1 MTKDQKPTVMII
13 EEDPG
18 IREYYGLELE
28 DHGYDVVT
36 MGDVTAVKQ
45 AVSRSEPD
53 LIILDPWIRG
63 RYRWDVLS
71 SVKRQD
77 SQIPVLLCLDFD
89 RHRKCAALVEGV
101 FVKSSST
108 ADLLLK
114 VGQITGREGSTSNMW
129 GQGTSETAE
138 PKKRSEKYQG

>member
-1 MTKDQKPTVMII
+1 MIKDQKPTLIII

-18 IREYYGLELE
+18 IREFYGLELE
-28 DHGYDVVT
+28 DSGYDVVT
-36 MGDVTAVKQ
+36 MGDVTALKQ
-45 AVSRSEPD
+45 VVSRSEPD

-71 SVKRQD
+71 SVKQRD
-77 SQIPVLLCLDFD
+77 PQIPVLLCLDLD
-89 RHRKCAALVEGV
+89 RHRNCAGLVEGV

-114 VGQITGREGSTSNMW
+114 VGQLTGATR
-129 GQGTSETAE
+129 
-138 PKKRSEKYQG
+138 RSQLQKSP